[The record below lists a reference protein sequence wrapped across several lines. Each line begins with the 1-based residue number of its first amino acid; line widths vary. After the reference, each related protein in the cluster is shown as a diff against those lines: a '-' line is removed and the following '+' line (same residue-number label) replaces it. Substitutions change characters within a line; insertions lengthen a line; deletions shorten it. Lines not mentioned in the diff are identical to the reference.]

1 VNKLYIS
8 EHFRLDEFESSD
20 TKEAKVDEEL
30 VEKLELLRAE
40 LGNQPLIINSAYRTP
55 EHNKAIGGAE
65 NSLHMTGKA
74 VDIAKVDDYDI
85 DEMANIAEQIGFDG
99 IGKYNWGIHVDVRG
113 YKARWDD
120 RGQE

>member
-1 VNKLYIS
+1 MNKLYIS

-85 DEMANIAEQIGFDG
+85 DEMANIAEEVGFDG
-99 IGKYNWGIHVDVRG
+99 IGRYSWGIHVDVRG
-113 YKARWDD
+113 ERARWDY
-120 RGQE
+120 R